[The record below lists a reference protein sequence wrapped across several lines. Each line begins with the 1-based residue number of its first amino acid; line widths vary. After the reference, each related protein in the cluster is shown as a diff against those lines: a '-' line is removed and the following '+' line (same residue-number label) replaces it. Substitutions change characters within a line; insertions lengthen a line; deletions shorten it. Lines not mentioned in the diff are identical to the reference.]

1 VGEKKGKRKMKK
13 SIFLT
18 VLLAAFF
25 VSAAIAD
32 PGDTLWT
39 RFYGG
44 TGSEQGYSV
53 QQTQDGGYIITG
65 YAMINWNYDLYLVK
79 TDAQGDTTWTRTF
92 GGTSVEQ
99 GESVQQ
105 TSDGGYIVAGYT
117 FSFGAGSSDFWLIK
131 TDASGIEEW
140 SQTYGGSALD
150 WAYSVQETEDEGYI
164 ITGSTQSY
172 GAGSHDV
179 WLIKTD
185 RSGIVEWSRTF
196 GGSEFDHGNSVLQT
210 TDGGYLVAGV
220 TLSYGAGS
228 YDVWLIKT
236 DASGTEEWN
245 YTFGGTGDEQG
256 NSVQLTADG
265 GYIIVGHTTSYG
277 AGEYDVYLVKTDASG
292 IEEWNQTYGGI
303 YFDIGE
309 DVWQTSDGG
318 YILTGETESFG
329 AGWYDVYLIKTD
341 ASGDTMWTRFYGGGD
356 DDFGYSIQQ
365 ATDGGYITA
374 GTARSFGAGSAD
386 VWMLKIEGEAPLPDV
401 SIEIAP
407 DNPPVIVPQ
416 GGSFGFTGSVTNN
429 TEELQVTDAWTM
441 AIGPAKETYGPFKMF
456 KGIPLAPYES
466 RSRQLNQRV
475 ANLAPLGFYTYIA
488 YCGEYLSTAIDSSF
502 FQVEVIAGTSSGGDI
517 GWVLTGSFSEGD
529 LHQLPSAFAL
539 SGNYPNPFNA
549 STVIGYELPVS
560 GHVKLEVYNL
570 TGQKLATL
578 IDTEQEA
585 GYKSVTWDASEV
597 SSGLYFYKLTAGHFN
612 ETRRMMLVR

>member
-1 VGEKKGKRKMKK
+1 MKK

-18 VLLAAFF
+18 VLLAGFF

-65 YAMINWNYDLYLVK
+65 YAMINWNYDVYLVK
-79 TDAQGDTTWTRTF
+79 TDTQGDTTWTRTF

-99 GESVQQ
+99 GNSVQQ

-131 TDASGIEEW
+131 TDASGTEEW
-140 SQTYGGSALD
+140 SRTYGGSSLD

-185 RSGIVEWSRTF
+185 KSGIVEWSRTF

-245 YTFGGTGDEQG
+245 YTFGGTGDDQG
-256 NSVQLTADG
+256 NSAQQTADG

-277 AGEYDVYLVKTDASG
+277 AGDYDVYLVKTDASG
-292 IEEWNQTYGGI
+292 TEEWSQTYGGS
-303 YFDIGE
+303 YMDIGE
-309 DVWQTSDGG
+309 GVWQTSDGG
-318 YILTGETESFG
+318 YILTGETKSYG
-329 AGWYDVYLIKTD
+329 AGSYDVYLVETD
-341 ASGDTMWTRFYGGGD
+341 ASGTEEWSQAYGGGD
-356 DDFGYSIQQ
+356 DDKGYCIQQ

-374 GTARSFGAGSAD
+374 GSTRSFGAGSAD
-386 VWMLKIEGEAPLPDV
+386 VWVLKIEGEAPLPDV
-401 SIEIAP
+401 SIEIVP

-416 GGSFGFTGSVTNN
+416 GGSFGFTGTLTNN
-429 TEELQVTDAWTM
+429 IEDPQVVDAWTM
-441 AIGPAKETYGPFKMF
+441 ATGPQKEIYGPFKV
-456 KGIPLAPYES
+456 LNDVDLEPYQT
-466 RSRQLNQRV
+466 RAAQFNQHV
-475 ANLAPLGFYTYIA
+475 PNLAPLGFYEYIA
-488 YCGEYLSTAIDSSF
+488 YCGEYPSTAIDSSF
-502 FQVEVIAGTSSGGDI
+502 FQVEVIASTSSGGDM
-517 GWVLTGSFSEGD
+517 GWVLTGSFSEGEFTD
-529 LHQLPSAFAL
+529 LPSEFGL

-549 STVIGYELPVS
+549 TTVISYELLTEA
-560 GHVKLEVYNL
+560 HVKLEVYNL
-570 TGQKLATL
+570 TGQKLVTL
-578 IDTEQEA
+578 IDTEQGA
-585 GYKSVTWDASEV
+585 GYKSVTWDASSV
-597 SSGLYFYKLTAGHFN
+597 SSGMYFYKLTAGDYTR
-612 ETRRMMLVR
+612 TRRMVLVK